1 MASIAYGP
9 SVVVDKDLA
18 LWYDMASPKCWNGNS
33 NVTTEIFNLAPQRS
47 DYPKMGFDATS
58 TNRTGFADYI
68 SSNVPISG
76 NTFKLSLG
84 SHAHGGDA
92 SLYNTVGNF
101 MEGAG
106 NVSLTIN
113 NNFTTMG
120 WIASTF
126 SRELVTILAYRRSSQ
141 QLRFY
146 VDSDSLNFS
155 QRHTSSPY
163 ATQTIQAACTNSSEN
178 IFGHYALV
186 KAGLPN
192 NQLANYSFYKN
203 GEHIGTSTLTLS
215 EQIAAGNFY
224 DIGQDW
230 SDDDY
235 YSNNSEGFFGPT
247 MHYTRALTH
256 NEVRQNFN
264 ALRSRFKV

>member
-1 MASIAYGP
+1 MPSNIVYGP
-9 SVVVDKDLA
+9 QVVVDSDLA

-33 NVTTEIFNLAPQRS
+33 NITTEIYNLAPQR
-47 DYPKMGFDATS
+47 DTYPKMGWDATS
-58 TNRTGFADYI
+58 TDRTGFGFYI
-68 SSNVPISG
+68 SPNVPLSG
-76 NTFKLSLG
+76 NTFQTIYG
-84 SHAHGGDA
+84 ATVA
-92 SLYNTVGNF
+92 NNNNYVGNF

-106 NVSLTIN
+106 NLSLTVN
-113 NNFTTMG
+113 NNFTTMA
-120 WIASTF
+120 WHASTF
-126 SRELVTILAYRRSSQ
+126 PRQSTLLAYRRHHTT
-141 QLRFY
+141 LRFS
-146 VDSDSLNFS
+146 VDHDSMDFY

-163 ATQTIQAACTNSSEN
+163 ATQNVTVSHSQANNVFA
-178 IFGHYALV
+178 HYALV

-192 NQLANYSFYKN
+192 AQQADFSFYKN
-203 GEHIGTSTLTLS
+203 GEHMGTSSLTLS
-215 EQIAAGNFY
+215 EQISAGNYY